1 MIPDTIKHLGAEFHH
16 AADGVGEAL
25 QRLEHARTD
34 RLTFLRSCSKDSTTR
49 LAALREEVRT
59 LEEQITKW
67 DAEAARLES
76 QTAGRARRYA
86 RDMGVSGTTARE
98 VAAKQKF
105 QALERKLWALAD
117 RIDWT
122 TAAKNAEKGPTDDPR

>member
-1 MIPDTIKHLGAEFHH
+1 MPRKRKTLDELIDDFATTSLRAGM
-16 AADGVGEAL
+16 
-25 QRLEHARTD
+25 AR
-34 RLTFLRSCSKDSTTR
+34 
-49 LAALREEVRT
+49 AALT
-59 LEEQITKW
+59 
-67 DAEAARLES
+67 
-76 QTAGRARRYA
+76 RARRYA

-122 TAAKNAEKGPTDDPR
+122 TAAKNAEKGPTDAPR